1 MQRRTGNNPIVV
13 HCRYVNHDPVMM
25 TIDDSSN
32 ALFIKLSR
40 RALASSY
47 RYLASNPAHLWD
59 LELEITLL
67 QLFLQQSLMLDN
79 CSVWMRPSLR
89 LPVL

>member
-13 HCRYVNHDPVMM
+13 HCRYVSHDPVMM

-40 RALASSY
+40 RVLNNSITISLSCVKPCSFMGFGA
-47 RYLASNPAHLWD
+47 WD
-59 LELEITLL
+59 KFATTVFAAVLDARQL
-67 QLFLQQSLMLDN
+67 QCLDAA
-79 CSVWMRPSLR
+79 
-89 LPVL
+89 